1 MVMFPGVKMYLK
13 QTITRYPKTGY
24 GNSGQPTYGSTSTIA
39 CLIQYKKV
47 NTMDKDGND
56 VISNAQI
63 IVDGNTTIDT
73 LDKLLMPD
81 GATPYVIKVESIT
94 DFTGTIHYKMIYT

>member
-13 QTITRYPKTGY
+13 QSITRYPKTGY
-24 GNSGQPTYGSTSTIA
+24 GNSGLPTYGSTTSIA

-47 NTMDKDGND
+47 NTMDKNGND

-63 IVDGNTTIDT
+63 IVDGDTVIDS
-73 LDKLLMPD
+73 LDKIALPD
-81 GATPYVIKVESIT
+81 GSTPYIIKIDSIT